1 MGNLWLPWG
10 LLKKGEIMNKRS
22 YGEWIKNAPIR
33 KKLLFSFGVIIAST
47 FVLIAALLIGM
58 KIIEAKVE
66 GMFNGPTTSSFYVGD
81 IRLGL
86 VGNQRSINR
95 IIAVGT
101 SVLAEEE
108 AKMQEN
114 VATITEACEILH
126 ETLLSEA
133 NRKTLENIGEL
144 IEKEEKYRA
153 ELIKLLEAQNF
164 TGANN
169 YDEQFYTPL
178 VDAIRVEVDN
188 LDQSIYAVGEQYTR
202 TAAVTAWVMIGIGM
216 VLLFTI
222 TYIAIRLAA
231 SVTKMLTEPIQQIE
245 TAVAQL
251 RVGDLSQGNAI
262 TYESEDEMGIL
273 SKNMRESLNI
283 LDGYVKEIVYN
294 FEKVAS
300 GDLTQD
306 FHKITDYLGD
316 FAGIK
321 VSFVRILK
329 EFNDILA
336 HIRDNSR
343 QVDHGSDDVA
353 SAANDLASG
362 TSEQAGA
369 VEELTATIATISE
382 MADETA
388 KDAQKA
394 YNNMLQAVDEAQQER
409 EQMRGLQEEMLR
421 IKQISK
427 EIEVIV
433 TSIESIASQTS
444 LLALNA
450 SIEAARAGDAG
461 RGFAVVADQIG
472 KLATDSAHAVVN
484 TKELIGKTVE
494 EIDKGNQITEKTA
507 VSFENII
514 EELENFANF
523 AKTNNEVSKNQS
535 AALQQVSE
543 GIDQISLVTQQNAA
557 ASEECSAVSEELAA
571 RAEELDA
578 LVARFKLFQ

>member
-1 MGNLWLPWG
+1 M
-10 LLKKGEIMNKRS
+10 KKQNFGV
-22 YGEWIKNAPIR
+22 WIKNAPIK
-33 KKLLFSFGVIIAST
+33 KKLTFSFGLIIAST
-47 FVLIAALLIGM
+47 FILIVALLIGM
-58 KIIEAKVE
+58 KTIEAKVE

-95 IIAVGT
+95 VIAVGT

-114 VATITEACEILH
+114 VASITTACEMLH
-126 ETLLSEA
+126 KTLLSEE

-144 IEKEEKYRA
+144 IEKEERYRA
-153 ELIKLLEAQNF
+153 ELIKLFEAENF
-164 TGANN
+164 TGANT
-169 YDEQFYTPL
+169 YDEQYYTPL
-178 VDAIRVEVDN
+178 VDEIRAEVDA
-188 LDQSIYAVGEQYTR
+188 LDQSIYAVGENYTN
-202 TAAVTAWVMIGIGM
+202 TAALTAWIMIGIGI

-222 TYIAIRLAA
+222 TFIAIRLAA
-231 SVTKMLTEPIQQIE
+231 RVTNGLTEPIKQIE
-245 TAVAQL
+245 DAVKQL

-262 TYESEDEMGIL
+262 TYESEDEIGVL

-283 LDGYVKEIVYN
+283 LNDYVKEIVFN
-294 FEKVAS
+294 FEKVAN

-321 VSFVRILK
+321 TSFVRILK
-329 EFNDILA
+329 EFNEILSR
-336 HIRDNSR
+336 IRDNSR
-343 QVDHGSDDVA
+343 QVDHGSAEVA
-353 SAANDLASG
+353 GAANDLASG

-369 VEELTATIATISE
+369 VEELTATVTTVAE
-382 MADETA
+382 MADEAA
-388 KDAQKA
+388 KQAEDAYSQMMQSVE
-394 YNNMLQAVDEAQQER
+394 NAQGER
-409 EQMRGLQEEMLR
+409 EQMQNLQAEMLR
-421 IKQISK
+421 IKQISG
-427 EIEVIV
+427 EIEAIV
-433 TSIESIASQTS
+433 TSIEEIASQTS

-472 KLATDSAHAVVN
+472 KLATDSARAVVN

-494 EIDKGNQITEKTA
+494 EIDKGNAVTEKT
-507 VSFENII
+507 VEGFETII
-514 EELENFANF
+514 GELEKFAEA
-523 AKTNNEVSKNQS
+523 AKANSEVSRTQS
-535 AALQQVSE
+535 MALKQVEE

-571 RAEELDA
+571 RAEELDT